1 MVNSE
6 GLSDSARELE
16 QLDKKGDYLGV
27 IAALKMLVAEDKR
40 VFTNAYV
47 KEWCGRRWR
56 NLFVQE
62 GVKDEAALKEAKKL
76 LPGDKRPD
84 GQKISERFLKIDN
97 RSEWQADMP
106 QAQIGKLE
114 NTTLVFCP
122 GLINGLLPDRAFCTE
137 FPDIEQEYGAQGW
150 HIMRADAHPMR
161 GCEANNADLLSAIN
175 EGVGF
180 EADAG
185 RGSRENKRNG
195 PPPRDVFLMG
205 YSKGAPDI
213 LSLLVNHPELQD
225 RIRCVFTWA
234 GAIGGS
240 YTADNLYQ
248 LIKDL
253 PTEAVTARLNDF
265 LALISAGAL
274 QRGPLRRM
282 DEYDIKGAL
291 LDLSTYVREAFNE
304 QHKETLDAMNIP
316 IFNITAATT
325 LLEVPTF
332 QMADNLNLSK
342 YDGNNDM
349 QLTQAQAKLDLP
361 MATHLAMLHG
371 HHWDISYPPFP
382 RAVRMT
388 SPNLDHPFPRK
399 AAAVAIFKF
408 AAELGL
414 ID

>member
-1 MVNSE
+1 MV
-6 GLSDSARELE
+6 DSRRLEEVVKDLEELE
-16 QLDKKGDYLGV
+16 KQGDYSGV
-27 IAALKMLVAEDKR
+27 IAGMRALVSEDKR
-40 VFTNAYV
+40 AFTNDYV
-47 KEWCGRRWR
+47 KQWCARRWC

-76 LPGDKRPD
+76 LPGDKRPAA
-84 GQKISERFLKIDN
+84 QKISERFLKNDH
-97 RSEWQADMP
+97 RSEWQSAMP
-106 QAQIGKLE
+106 EAQISKLE

-122 GLINGLLPDRAFCTE
+122 GLLTGLLPDRAFCQE
-137 FPDIEQEYGAQGW
+137 FPEIEQEYDAHGW
-150 HIMRADAHPMR
+150 RIMRADAHPMR
-161 GCEANNADLLSAIN
+161 GCEANNADLLKAIN

-180 EADAG
+180 EADPG

-195 PPPRDVFLMG
+195 PPPKDVFLMG
-205 YSKGAPDI
+205 YSKGGPDI
-213 LSLLVNHPELQD
+213 LSLLVNYPELKD
-225 RIRCVFTWA
+225 RVRCVFTWA

-240 YTADNLYQ
+240 YTADGIYEVVKN
-248 LIKDL
+248 L
-253 PTEAVTARLNDF
+253 PTEAVTERLHDF
-265 LALISAGAL
+265 IALLSAGAV
-274 QRGPLRRM
+274 QRGPMRRLQ
-282 DEYDIKGAL
+282 EYDIKGAL
-291 LDLSTYVREAFNE
+291 LDLSTYTREAFIAE
-304 QHKETLDAMNIP
+304 HKETLDAMNIP
-316 IFNITAATT
+316 IFTITAATT

-349 QLTQAQAKLDLP
+349 QLTQAQAKLDMP